1 MNRGT
6 DRPPVQAVHGDYR
19 IVSGAESVDL
29 DAVHAF
35 LTTSYWAAGIS
46 RELVA
51 RAVAG
56 SLPFSLFH
64 GSEQVGFARVI
75 TDRATYAYLADVY
88 VLEAH
93 RGHELGK
100 WLIATVLAHPD
111 LQGLRR
117 FGLVTRDAHGLYAR
131 FGFQPLATPE
141 RHMEI
146 SRPGLYLAPQ
156 APNSSRSST

>member
-1 MNRGT
+1 M
-6 DRPPVQAVHGDYR
+6 PPVTTARGDYR
-19 IVSGAESVDL
+19 IVCGAEAVDL

-35 LTTSYWAAGIS
+35 LASSYWAAGIP

-56 SLPFSLFH
+56 SLPFSLFC
-64 GSEQVGFARVI
+64 GDAQVGFARAI

-93 RGHELGK
+93 RGRGLGH
-100 WLIATVLAHPD
+100 WLVETVLAHPE

-117 FGLVTRDAHGLYAR
+117 LGLVTRDAHALYAD
-131 FGFQPLATPE
+131 FGFRPLAAPE

-146 SRPGLYLAPQ
+146 SRPGLYTRGAG
-156 APNSSRSST
+156 A